1 MTVRLDSLRS
11 CFEGA
16 IPAVIATLAADG
28 MPNVA
33 YLSQVHFLDNEHV
46 ALSFQ
51 FFNKTREN
59 ILANPNAMVQVV
71 DPDDG
76 RQYRLTLEYLRT
88 ETQGPLFERMKA
100 RLAGIASHTGMS
112 KIFRLL
118 GADVYRVLGVQ
129 GADDL
134 AEKKQVPANT
144 MLSALRN
151 CTEQLG
157 HCHDLEHWIDTL
169 LQNLQ
174 SAFGIEYAMVMMYD
188 APGDRVYTVASLGYA
203 VSGVGSEIP
212 IGAGII
218 GVAARERTPI
228 RINYMTSDYNYGRAV
243 RASLESGGSGR
254 APELESEI
262 PFPGLDPPNSQ
273 LAVPVVQGGEL
284 LGVLYVESTEESRF
298 DYQHEDALTT
308 LAAHLALA
316 IRVGQQAIAA
326 PPTPTEPARV
336 PKRIQG
342 APVTI
347 QRYCADNSV
356 FIEQDYLIKGVAGAI
371 CWRLLSEFT
380 QRQRTDFS
388 NRELRLDPSI
398 GLPEVGDNLE
408 ARLLLLQKRL
418 AERCDFLGIEKTGR
432 GRFRL
437 RVDRPVALRE
447 H

>member
-1 MTVRLDSLRS
+1 MNVRLDGLRS

-59 ILANPNAMVQVV
+59 ILADPSAMVQVIN
-71 DPDDG
+71 PDDG

-88 ETQGPLFERMKA
+88 ETEGPLFERMKA

-129 GADDL
+129 GADDP
-134 AEKKQVPANT
+134 AERKQVPSNT
-144 MLSALRN
+144 MLAALRD

-169 LQNLQ
+169 LQCLQ

-188 APGDRVYTVASLGYA
+188 AVDERVYTVASLGYA
-203 VSGVGSEIP
+203 SSGVGSEIP

-228 RINYMTSDYNYGRAV
+228 RISYMTSDYNYSRAV
-243 RASLESGGSGR
+243 RASVESGGSGQ

-262 PFPGLDPPNSQ
+262 PFPGLDPPHSQ

-326 PPTPTEPARV
+326 PPTLAEPAIA
-336 PKRIQG
+336 PKRVQG

-347 QRYCADNSV
+347 QRYAADNSV

-371 CWRLLSEFT
+371 CWRLLLEFT
-380 QRQRTDFS
+380 RRQRTDFS

-437 RVDRPVALRE
+437 RVERPVALRE